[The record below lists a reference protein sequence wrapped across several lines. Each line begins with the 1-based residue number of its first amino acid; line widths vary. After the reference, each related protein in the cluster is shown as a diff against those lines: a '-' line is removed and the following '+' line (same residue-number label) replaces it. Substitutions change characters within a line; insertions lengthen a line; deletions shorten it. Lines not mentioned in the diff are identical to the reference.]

1 MNTKNL
7 DQILSDSFR
16 LPGFRAGQREAIN
29 ETLEGRDLLVLW
41 PTGSGKSLIYQMAS
55 LCLPDLTLVVSP
67 LVALMKDQMDQA
79 SKRGLP
85 FAMVNSS
92 LSKKERVRLWDEV
105 SQGEHK
111 LLYLTPERF
120 KKQET
125 WEALK
130 SRKISLFV
138 VDEAHCLSQWGHDFR
153 PEFSRLGEIRKRLGN
168 PPAIALTA
176 TAPVKVRGE
185 IIEVLGLKS
194 PQVFESGLDRPN
206 LLLEIEAMEAHEKP
220 EALISLLK
228 HNISGSR
235 IVYFTLI
242 NTLEKLSLELS
253 RSKIA
258 HEVYH
263 GSLPPKVRR
272 KAQERFLSDESQ
284 LILATPAFGL
294 GVDKPNVRSVIHY
307 EVPGSIEAY
316 YQEVGRAGRD
326 GEKATCTLFYSSED
340 LETQMKFIEWATPDY
355 SYMETTFNWLRREQ
369 DKISSLDIE
378 DLREILSFKNRS
390 DYRLETTLTLFDR
403 FGVIEWP
410 NRNFKKI
417 KVLEDSLE
425 SLSDYKGSGVRQK
438 SLQTKLLSMVQ
449 LVQTTECRKAFIYNY
464 FVGRDFEPCGMCDNC
479 LS

>member
-1 MNTKNL
+1 MNSKNL
-7 DQILSDSFR
+7 DQILSDSFN
-16 LPGFRAGQREAIN
+16 LPGFRPGQREA
-29 ETLEGRDLLVLW
+29 LEKVLGGHDSLVLW
-41 PTGSGKSLIYQMAS
+41 PTGSGKSLIYQLAS
-55 LCLPDLTLVVSP
+55 LCFSDLTLVISP
-67 LVALMKDQMDQA
+67 LVALMKDQVDQA

-92 LSKKERVRLWDEV
+92 LSKKERVRLWSEV
-105 SQGEHK
+105 SEGKYK

-120 KKQET
+120 KKEET
-125 WEALK
+125 WEALRN
-130 SRKISLFV
+130 RKISLFV

-153 PEFSRLGEIRKRLGN
+153 PEFSRLGEVRQRLGS
-168 PPAIALTA
+168 PTAIALTA
-176 TAPVKVRGE
+176 TAPLKVRDE

-194 PQVFESGLDRPN
+194 PDIFEAGLDRPN
-206 LLLEIEAMEAHEKP
+206 LFLEIEAMEAHEKL
-220 EALISLLK
+220 EALLASLK

-242 NTLEKLSLELS
+242 NTLEQVSQELE
-253 RSKIA
+253 RKKIS

-263 GSLPPKVRR
+263 GSLPSKLR
-272 KAQERFLSDESQ
+272 KRAQERFLSDESQ

-326 GEKATCTLFYSSED
+326 GERAECSLFYSSED

-355 SYMETTFNWLRREQ
+355 SYMETAFNWLRREQ

-378 DLREILSFKNRS
+378 DLRETLSFKNRS
-390 DYRLETTLTLFDR
+390 DYRLETTLSLFDR

-410 NRNFKKI
+410 NRKFKEI
-417 KVLEDSLE
+417 KVLENSLD
-425 SLSDYKGSGVRQK
+425 SLSDYKGSDLRQK
-438 SLQTKLLSMVQ
+438 SLQTKLLNMVQ
-449 LVQTTECRKAFIYNY
+449 LVQTDDCRKAFIYNY
-464 FVGRDFEPCGMCDNC
+464 FVGKEFESCGMCDNC
-479 LS
+479 LN